1 MYLLLSSQRYEFN
14 GQLFRELVTMKVNMP
29 ITGNEQL
36 FDENQRIISIT
47 DLKGCITYANQSF
60 IQISGFDEE
69 ELRGKSHNI
78 VRHPH
83 MPSEGFANLWENIK
97 AGHDWMGLVQNRC
110 KNGDYYWVDAYVS
123 PVFEGTE
130 LVGYQS
136 VRTKPQREY
145 VKQAEKTYRRLREG
159 RGLWPRFHLSQAVRV
174 WLLNLLVM
182 LLPALLVVWWTE
194 AGAVV
199 GVIVTVAMLGSAFL
213 LTRLQ
218 MQPWRRLASKARNY
232 YQSELSCAA
241 YCGDSGEA
249 AQIEV
254 ALNALNSSK
263 TTMIELIL
271 DASRQLQSLVNT
283 TNDIVRRNDEGISQQ
298 KLDISQ
304 LATAIAEMSATI
316 QEVARGA
323 LETSMHADQAGE
335 EADQGKVVVN
345 SAVVAIEGLAQEVDT
360 ASKLMSQLKDDALRI
375 NNVLGVIK
383 GIADQT
389 NLLALNAAIE
399 AARAGESGRG
409 FAVVA
414 DEVRTLAQRTQESTV
429 EIEATINSLHQRVDQ
444 VVTAMDGGREQANRS
459 VVEARNAGE
468 RLHKIVSV
476 VSKVHEMNVQIAT
489 ATEEQSAVTED
500 INRTMVSIQ
509 GVAVELESTSRQST
523 ESGIRLSRM
532 LDGLSTVMTH
542 FKRG

>member
-1 MYLLLSSQRYEFN
+1 
-14 GQLFRELVTMKVNMP
+14 MKTNMP
-29 ITGNEQL
+29 ITENEQL
-36 FDENQRIISIT
+36 FDEYQRIISTT

-83 MPSEGFANLWENIK
+83 MPAEAFANLWENIK

-110 KNGDYYWVDAYVS
+110 KNGDFYWVNAYVS
-123 PVFEGTE
+123 PVYSGTE

-145 VKQAEKTYRRLREG
+145 VKQAEKTYRRIRDG
-159 RGLWPRFHLSQAVRV
+159 RGLWPKLHLSQAVRI
-174 WLLNLLVM
+174 WLLNLVVM
-182 LLPALLVVWWTE
+182 LLPALLVVWWTD
-194 AGAVV
+194 ASAMV
-199 GVIVTVAMLGSAFL
+199 GVIVTAIMLGSAFL
-213 LTRLQ
+213 LTHLQ
-218 MQPWRRLASKARNY
+218 MQPWRRLASKARNH

-241 YCGDSGEA
+241 YCGDPGEA

-271 DASRQLQSLVNT
+271 DASRQLRDLVDT
-283 TNDIVRRNDEGISQQ
+283 TNEIVRRNDEGISQQ

-304 LATAIAEMSATI
+304 LATAITEMSATI
-316 QEVARGA
+316 KEVARNA
-323 LETSMHADQAGE
+323 LDTSMNANQAGE

-345 SAVVAIEGLAQEVDT
+345 SAAASIEGLAHEVDT

-375 NNVLGVIK
+375 NDVLDVIK

-399 AARAGESGRG
+399 ASRAGESGRG

-414 DEVRTLAQRTQESTV
+414 DEVRTLAQRTQESTI
-429 EIEATINSLHQRVDQ
+429 EIESTINNLNQRVDE
-444 VVTAMDGGREQANRS
+444 VVTAMDSGREQASQS
-459 VVEARNAGE
+459 VTEARNAGE
-468 RLHKIVSV
+468 RLQKIVSV
-476 VSKVHEMNVQIAT
+476 VSKLHEMNVQIAT
-489 ATEEQSAVTED
+489 ATEEQSAVMED

-509 GVAVELESTSRQST
+509 GVAESLESTSRQST
-523 ESGIRLSRM
+523 ESGKRLSTM
-532 LDGLSTVMTH
+532 SDGLGTVVAH
-542 FKRG
+542 FKKG

>member
-1 MYLLLSSQRYEFN
+1 
-14 GQLFRELVTMKVNMP
+14 
-29 ITGNEQL
+29 
-36 FDENQRIISIT
+36 
-47 DLKGCITYANQSF
+47 
-60 IQISGFDEE
+60 
-69 ELRGKSHNI
+69 
-78 VRHPH
+78 
-83 MPSEGFANLWENIK
+83 
-97 AGHDWMGLVQNRC
+97 
-110 KNGDYYWVDAYVS
+110 
-123 PVFEGTE
+123 
-130 LVGYQS
+130 
-136 VRTKPQREY
+136 
-145 VKQAEKTYRRLREG
+145 
-159 RGLWPRFHLSQAVRV
+159 
-174 WLLNLLVM
+174 
-182 LLPALLVVWWTE
+182 
-194 AGAVV
+194 
-199 GVIVTVAMLGSAFL
+199 
-213 LTRLQ
+213 
-218 MQPWRRLASKARNY
+218 
-232 YQSELSCAA
+232 
-241 YCGDSGEA
+241 
-249 AQIEV
+249 
-254 ALNALNSSK
+254 
-263 TTMIELIL
+263 MIELIL

-283 TNDIVRRNDEGISQQ
+283 TNDIVQRNDEGISQQ

-316 QEVARGA
+316 KEVARNA
-323 LETSMHADQAGE
+323 LDTSMNADQAGE

-360 ASKLMSQLKDDALRI
+360 ASKLMSQLKDDALKI
-375 NNVLGVIK
+375 NDVLGVIK